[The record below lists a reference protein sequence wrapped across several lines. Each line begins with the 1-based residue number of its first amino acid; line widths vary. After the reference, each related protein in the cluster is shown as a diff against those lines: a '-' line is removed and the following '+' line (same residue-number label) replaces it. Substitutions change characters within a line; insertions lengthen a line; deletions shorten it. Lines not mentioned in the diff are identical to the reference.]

1 MKHVTRKCVFYVGL
15 CLAATSIL
23 SAETRQEKGKRLV
36 DECLAALGGDRYLH
50 LQDRVESGRAYS
62 FYREE
67 MNGLSIAKLYT
78 RYLDGVKDTATTLAV
93 EERQYFG
100 KKAESSV
107 LFLADGA
114 YELTFRG
121 ARPIPTERFQRY
133 KETTLRDILYILRV
147 RLKEPGMIFDS
158 KGADVLSNRPVEIV
172 DVVDAHN
179 DVTTVY
185 FDQTTKLPLRQVF
198 FRRDPVTREKHEEI
212 TEYSKFRDIGGGV
225 QWPFAVHRERN
236 GEKTYEMFSD
246 ESESNKGAS
255 AERFQL
261 PLSLKVLKPAI

>member
-1 MKHVTRKCVFYVGL
+1 MKHFFYLGL
-15 CLAATSIL
+15 CLAATSAL
-23 SAETRQEKGKRLV
+23 NAETRQEKGQRVV
-36 DECLAALGGDRYLH
+36 DQCVAALGGDQYLH
-50 LQDRVESGRAYS
+50 MQDRVESGRAYS

-67 MNGLSIAKLYT
+67 LNGLSIAKLYT
-78 RYLDGVKDTATTLAV
+78 RYLNGVKDTATTLAL
-93 EERQYFG
+93 EERQYYG

-121 ARPIPTERFQRY
+121 ARPISTDRFQRY
-133 KETTLRDILYILRV
+133 KETTLRDILYILRI
-147 RLKEPGMIFDS
+147 RLKEPGMIFES

-246 ESESNKGAS
+246 EGESNSGAS

-261 PLSLKVLKPAI
+261 PSSVKVLKPAI